1 MTLGFVIG
9 ESKPTIVTAQT
20 SRSLPI
26 GEYVIINSKEGKIKN
41 LTQNCEYN
49 TNSVPDHLLKIVNAG
64 GLLAELKNKIENNTL
79 KTLRFRKDN

>member
-26 GEYVIINSKEGKIKN
+26 GEYVIINSKEGKIVGLVEN
-41 LTQNCEYN
+41 QLYQALHSVMLTI
-49 TNSVPDHLLKIVNAG
+49 TMRL
-64 GLLAELKNKIENNTL
+64 
-79 KTLRFRKDN
+79 